1 MHMIHKILV
10 SAGLAVLLLPLGSC
24 SSDSPDRT
32 EPTVL
37 TVLGRDELYD
47 RWDWNLAQE
56 YSRSHGIEI
65 KLIQGPESTTDQY
78 THTRRMLD
86 QQLPI
91 PDICQVD
98 VAWVGL
104 LADKLLD
111 LEPYAPKEEFS
122 ILPEVKRSITIDG
135 KMVAMPF
142 RADTSAL
149 YYRSD
154 LMAKYGIGQ
163 PPQTWEA
170 LEQAAGIIQA
180 GERKAGNPNFWGF
193 VWQGAAY
200 EGLTC
205 CAQEWL
211 LSHGAP
217 LWIEERGIGI
227 RHPRTI
233 LALKRAAAWV
243 GNISPPSVTVYMEV
257 DALNQWLA
265 GNAAFLR
272 GWSNT
277 LAVSNSPTSKLR
289 GVVAVAEL
297 PADQGPQ
304 VSTLGGWHLAISRY
318 SRSPQKAIDLL
329 RYITDRAAQRRRVL
343 EVGFMPTDLNLYQDM
358 ELQERVPFLHIFR
371 QTSVK
376 AVARPALKAGA
387 AYAEA
392 SRAFF
397 EGVHAV
403 LERRSSAEEA
413 VTRMESELIRITGL
427 PVVSGGQTGTR
438 SLK

>member
-1 MHMIHKILV
+1 MHTIHKILI

-24 SSDSPDRT
+24 SGDSPDRA
-32 EPTVL
+32 ESTVL

-111 LEPYAPKEEFS
+111 LTPYAPKEEFS

-154 LMAKYGIGQ
+154 LLDKYGIRQ
-163 PPQTWEA
+163 PPQTWED
-170 LEQAAGIIQA
+170 LEKAAGIIQA

-193 VWQGAAY
+193 VW
-200 EGLTC
+200 
-205 CAQEWL
+205 
-211 LSHGAP
+211 
-217 LWIEERGIGI
+217 
-227 RHPRTI
+227 
-233 LALKRAAAWV
+233 
-243 GNISPPSVTVYMEV
+243 
-257 DALNQWLA
+257 
-265 GNAAFLR
+265 
-272 GWSNT
+272 
-277 LAVSNSPTSKLR
+277 
-289 GVVAVAEL
+289 
-297 PADQGPQ
+297 
-304 VSTLGGWHLAISRY
+304 
-318 SRSPQKAIDLL
+318 
-329 RYITDRAAQRRRVL
+329 
-343 EVGFMPTDLNLYQDM
+343 
-358 ELQERVPFLHIFR
+358 
-371 QTSVK
+371 
-376 AVARPALKAGA
+376 
-387 AYAEA
+387 
-392 SRAFF
+392 
-397 EGVHAV
+397 
-403 LERRSSAEEA
+403 
-413 VTRMESELIRITGL
+413 
-427 PVVSGGQTGTR
+427 
-438 SLK
+438 